1 MEDLRTQLAA
11 IRSGVSKSRP
21 TDTSV
26 ESKSARPTPKGAGN
40 HLAKPLGDQTANL
53 LKKCFGRLPWFGRIE
68 NYDVARGFGF
78 VSNGVGRLFL
88 HAKGKLPPQA
98 GKITENLS
106 NRFVAYAIGS
116 SEKDGRMCA
125 VQWALID
132 EIPWPDAKV
141 PRCQSDLDA
150 TRREWLEHQQLRQ
163 LLNYVK
169 ADWYEGS
176 LKNSVPSVDLTDP
189 ILEIVL
195 KNGLRS
201 ASPGVWSNENIRDA
215 IQIGRYA
222 FLSSWSL
229 TSFRVPT
236 GLLSAFSAEQLATL
250 GEPRHEWL
258 KTIAVEYLPKTF
270 SWACRSA
277 LALPLAEKW
286 RKDLSRNFP
295 GDSKAA
301 MELLESSWQPTSIGV
316 EWIHRLVETKK
327 IGVSEISKRIR
338 RFPEESMI
346 WLASLPSE
354 EQLDYLMGEN
364 RSLEDLVK
372 SLEERNSPELDRL
385 ALCRHVISVDIE
397 SDGNRIWEIGIADSH
412 GSSLLLSRNSQ
423 PQELNDALTNLGVR
437 LNESQLVIGHNVIA
451 WDWPILAEK
460 LSTSNTPVLWDT
472 MLVEF
477 MLSPWRTSHS
487 LGGSHRADED
497 AIDAFKLFQSQLERI
512 DGSIGRKLLLGAVPD
527 TATLVRML
535 GEKLESVPWH
545 PPAMPEELKNS
556 QKEWLPGTTL
566 ITHPLWI
573 EKTNW
578 VPNVSV
584 VTVDDREPLTTESMV
599 IGGALSHELERR
611 NLKNNSLGIIALH
624 LQRKAQR
631 LGISLRP
638 RMLPLWITEREGIE
652 EAIFA
657 SVMPP
662 PNMDSDHKIATYPS
676 RVDWYKN
683 IPAERIVFLDPPDS
697 VFVAEKGWSR
707 ASQLPKLIQS
717 QLLLGVDIPRS
728 GKLSRVE
735 ISTEPRVEL
744 WVALDPA
751 AVRLSKSGE
760 CFRIIKTVDTLR
772 SDVIRIIRSQ
782 FELKICPRLL
792 PRSEKTLYPGS
803 QDQAEYWIGVISGL
817 RTVSERLSSEVVP
830 LLLIGSSI
838 SPELL
843 VLLEQSLC
851 EIAMAVPYGDHHSRK
866 ERLLMA
872 SRTSGAC
879 LVGTIESWPAWQAL
893 GETTGVPICPVIES
907 LPIGDWF
914 ASTAKVI
921 EEDELSEPAISVVDD
936 TDRERDDPDDK
947 TEDDIADGDGAPAL
961 STIFVR
967 GAEIAARTHELVL
980 GNVRQW
986 LKQSG
991 LDRTLNPC
999 IILDPRIPSRNRDIR
1014 KAFECLEWKE
1024 FGLADEQC
1032 SLLENLLQP
1041 LGVKRM
1047 PAPSDYESLREF
1059 LEKHWNHGR
1068 SRGDPT
1074 WISNFREFTQQPAM
1088 EAIRDRASDVL
1099 VSLPTGEG
1107 KSVLFQV
1114 PALCKGLLTRRLSI
1128 VISPLRALMRDQV
1141 KRLWD
1146 IGFHQSVDYLTAD
1159 RPIHEIDDVYQG
1171 ILDHRIVLLYVAPER
1186 FRSKRFMDVI
1196 DRRYS
1201 SDGAFEYIVVD
1212 EAHCVSQWGYEFRPD
1227 YFYALTTVCSRYR
1240 KLASSE
1246 KTPLLLLS
1254 ATVTAANR
1262 DHLSNLLSGD
1272 VDNHGTRYL
1281 EFKARPEQYFH
1292 PIRSHIDIRPAAVPG
1307 KINTRPK
1314 TDWPIAPRLE
1324 VITGL
1329 ISEAKQNKEQ
1339 TGQHSSLIVFVSR
1352 RDHAEELSFILVKRL
1367 ASSNVPTSVDNFH
1380 AGLDSETRE
1389 EVYQR
1394 FLKGE
1399 IDVLVATK
1407 AFGMGMDIPHI
1418 HWAVHLAP
1426 PTFLEDYLQEVG
1438 RIGRGESERKSAKLE
1453 QLTASLL
1460 FSSEDFETN
1469 RTFIQQNRIE
1479 LRQIADLYGDIC
1491 NNSKQSEDGVLVTMM
1506 PDSGFTAFDS
1516 AGKQRAGCVQT
1527 RKMLYWLERLGR
1539 AEILAMMPSLLPIR
1553 LDFRVLIKIAETED
1567 GSLAEVAK
1575 LLQTISQPRQEST
1588 PNRGSVS
1595 NAVEKRERSFLER
1608 IIDGIS
1614 SFVGVLFSS
1623 PVRSPAPA
1631 SIETRGANG
1640 KSPVV
1645 EQNGDAIINLAQ
1657 IWRDSSLAHI
1667 DDVLSTIALLEE
1679 RQALVV
1685 TRTIRFSRRRY
1696 SHATQVEIDQLFSN
1710 LSEIAKRVVR
1720 QLAKDSECLIDFEVI
1735 AEGLPATVVSGELI
1749 DVRDTFE
1756 RSLCYLLRSSG
1767 VRVRDQLRDGS
1778 RALVATLGKKQAGKI
1793 AKRIDVSIAATIAL
1807 WKVFVPRLNLE
1818 ERVIE
1823 ISRLLITTRQHS
1835 GNERFRE
1842 RDLRRHLGLLGVMR
1856 LISVSESLVPMSYV
1870 LAVHRTDEVL
1880 DESDH
1885 PDVWAELG
1893 KVNRLTELRGD
1904 ALEIFVHLSPD
1915 ARAPFIQGYFEQT
1928 TPDDMEAFL
1937 TEQLGQIDD
1946 PSAGH
1951 FIDEKREQLQAKA
1964 VDKFLEPY
1972 SVNPEEPKQWDAISH
1987 PFDRNLLVN
1996 AGPGSGKTSV
2006 LIARLAHLIRFQ
2018 HIRPEEILV
2027 LAFNRAVVFEI
2038 RARIKELFGKLGYGA
2053 YVRLLDV
2060 ATFHGFAT
2068 RHLGRQIN
2076 ETDDW
2081 NKDRSTLL
2089 NRLADRLETDT
2100 VFRLAVSGR
2109 LRCLLV
2115 DEFQDVND
2123 DIYRIIRGL
2132 SKQPGR
2138 AASVMV
2144 IGDDDQDILAWNR
2157 ATGTSSE
2164 PYFRAF
2170 MDDYAL
2176 SGNDVL
2182 TLEVNFRSGSQ
2193 IVAHTQDVLNGFF
2206 DRHNARDCRIKKNR
2220 LRAASWA
2227 DEGTISSVDF
2237 VSQSFEVALSQV
2249 RKSLQAIGSEPNRT
2263 MAILC
2268 RTNHEVARA
2277 YHSLLPT
2284 FPELIVQNSV
2294 SYPVARLRHIGLWL
2308 DLVKLELKANG
2319 DQPLTDQ
2326 LFERVWVAYLA
2337 NDIPEVREPRDDD
2350 LSPHQLWN
2358 LCGREASYPYL
2369 SHLIEFVEGLDS
2381 EDVIRLLG
2389 RNDAHRQ
2396 PPVISTIHKV
2406 KGLEF
2411 DHVFLLP
2418 SSSSFPF
2425 NGTFTARLFDNAAEE
2440 VRLQY
2445 VAMTRAKASI
2455 TYFVGERELAW
2466 GSGRRFSGNV
2476 GTGKILEGSPKE
2488 VGISWAWEA
2497 TRYNPY
2503 PEVTL
2508 AHIHRNVRVRNK
2520 LSVGGPGRNLL
2531 HLGKSN
2537 SPMQVG
2543 YLASALGYG
2552 SRSSDLEVSAVLR
2565 CVYSGKQYFGG
2576 ITTGAVCQH
2585 GWGLVVL
2592 AEGVLRSDD
2601 CNNQLQAEDND
2612 SKTHQSTGAIELSL
2626 PTTQEFGRSF
2636 TEIAGPVVD
2645 ECAGAEQKEYVE
2657 NVRDGSSASHF
2668 LVNLILADHRIAVV
2682 ADLARFKTNG
2692 WFAIGIT
2699 DASCP
2704 SCGQNRMPGYRKP
2717 YFNKNGNQYHYWA
2730 LVCLGCRKIFEPKA
2744 LDQRSQQHL
2753 KKYKIPITEGGIVGA
2768 DDHLD

>member
-1 MEDLRTQLAA
+1 MGNLKEQLASIA
-11 IRSGVSKSRP
+11 LKVRKSP
-21 TDTSV
+21 SSDDSAEGKSV
-26 ESKSARPTPKGAGN
+26 APAPEDSRNICAKSQHDSTE
-40 HLAKPLGDQTANL
+40 HLLGICL
-53 LKKCFGRLPWFGRIE
+53 SRMPWYGRIE
-68 NYDVARGFGF
+68 NYDLARGFGF
-78 VSNGVGRLFL
+78 VSTGVRRLFL
-88 HAKGKLPPQA
+88 HAKGKLPA
-98 GKITENLS
+98 AKGKITENLS
-106 NRFVAYAIGS
+106 NRFVVYAVGS
-116 SEKDGRMCA
+116 SEKDGRECA

-132 EIPWPDAKV
+132 EVPWPDATA
-141 PRCQSDLDA
+141 PHSQSDLDA
-150 TRREWLEHQQLRQ
+150 IRHKWLEHRGLPQ
-163 LLNYVK
+163 LLTCVR
-169 ADWYEGS
+169 ADWYQGA
-176 LKNSVPSVDLTDP
+176 LKDSIPSSDLSDPVLASVLRD
-189 ILEIVL
+189 EL
-195 KNGLRS
+195 KVS
-201 ASPGVWSNENIRDA
+201 SPEKWRIENIRDA
-215 IQIGRYA
+215 IQVGRYA
-222 FLSSWSL
+222 FLGTWDW
-229 TSFRVPT
+229 TSTRVPT
-236 GLLSAFSAEQLATL
+236 FLLKEFSAEQLAIL
-250 GEPRHEWL
+250 GEPRTDWL
-258 KTIAVEYLPKTF
+258 SGIGPELKPKLCE
-270 SWACRSA
+270 WACRAA
-277 LALPLAEKW
+277 LALPQAQKW
-286 RKDLSRNFP
+286 GATLSRYFA
-295 GDSKAA
+295 GDSKSAL
-301 MELLESSWQPTSIGV
+301 ELLNSSWQPTSIGV
-316 EWIHRLVETKK
+316 EWIHRLVAE
-327 IGVSEISKRIR
+327 KRIDSSSISLR
-338 RFPEESMI
+338 LQRFPEESKI
-346 WLASLPSE
+346 WLSSLPLE
-354 EQLDYLMGEN
+354 EQFDYLMGE
-364 RSLEDLVK
+364 SHTLERLVEV
-372 SLEERNSPELDRL
+372 LEEIGNPELDRL
-385 ALCRHVISVDIE
+385 AIRRHALSVDIE
-397 SDGNRIWEIGIADSH
+397 SDGTRVWEIGIANAS
-412 GSSLLLSRNSQ
+412 GSSLLLSRDS
-423 PQELNDALTNLGVR
+423 PEQELPAALADLGTR
-437 LNESQLVIGHNVIA
+437 LRSSRLVIGHNVIA
-451 WDWPILAEK
+451 WDWPILARK
-460 LSTSNTPVLWDT
+460 LSTKEAPLLWDT

-477 MLSPWRTSHS
+477 MLAPWKTSHS

-512 DGSIGRKLLLGAVPD
+512 DGSTGRKLLLGTIPD
-527 TATLVRML
+527 TAALIRML
-535 GEKLESVPWH
+535 GEQMNSVPWL
-545 PPAMPEELKNS
+545 PPAIPDELRS
-556 QKEWLPGTTL
+556 CHKEWMPGKTL
-566 ITHPLWI
+566 IAHPLWV
-573 EKTNW
+573 ERFDW
-578 VPNVSV
+578 VPKVSL
-584 VTVDDREPLTTESMV
+584 VTVDDWEPLVSDSMV
-599 IGGALSHELERR
+599 IGDALSNELKQR
-611 NLKNNSLGIIALH
+611 NLGDDPFGIVLLHVKSKAMGYGIDVRPSL
-624 LQRKAQR
+624 
-631 LGISLRP
+631 
-638 RMLPLWITEREGIE
+638 LPLWIKERDGIE
-652 EAIFA
+652 HAILA
-657 SVMPP
+657 SVTSSPERSE
-662 PNMDSDHKIATYPS
+662 NHKIATYPS
-676 RVDWYKN
+676 RVNWYKD
-683 IPAERIVFLDPPDS
+683 IPKESVVFLDPPDS
-697 VFVAEKGWSR
+697 VFVAETGWSR
-707 ASQLPKLIQS
+707 ASELPKSIQ
-717 QLLLGVDIPRS
+717 QLLLLGADAPRS
-728 GKLSRVE
+728 GSLHRIE
-735 ISTEPRVEL
+735 ISAEPRIEF

-751 AVRLSKSGE
+751 AVRLSKTGK
-760 CFRIIKTVDTLR
+760 CFRTIKTIDSLR
-772 SDVIRIIRSQ
+772 SEVVKVVRSKTDLIIR
-782 FELKICPRLL
+782 PRLL
-792 PRSEKTLYPGS
+792 TRSETTLYPGS
-803 QDQAEYWIGVISGL
+803 QDQAEYWRGVISGL
-817 RTVSERLSSEVVP
+817 RTVSERLSSGVVP

-838 SPELL
+838 SSELL

-851 EIAMAVPYGDHHSRK
+851 EISMAVPYGDHHSRK

-879 LVGTIESWPAWQAL
+879 LVGTIDSWPAWQAL

-907 LPIGDWF
+907 LPIGEWF
-914 ASTAKVI
+914 ASKAKVI
-921 EEDELSEPAISVVDD
+921 DEDELSEPAIPADDD

-947 TEDDIADGDGAPAL
+947 AEDDIVDEDGAPAL
-961 STIFVR
+961 STIVVN

-980 GNVRQW
+980 RNVRQW
-986 LKQSG
+986 VTQSG
-991 LDRTLNPC
+991 LNRALHPC

-1024 FGLADEQC
+1024 FGLADDQC
-1032 SLLENLLQP
+1032 TLLENMLEP
-1041 LGVKRM
+1041 LGVKRE

-1068 SRGDPT
+1068 SRDDPT
-1074 WISNFREFTQQPAM
+1074 WISNFRESTQQPAV

-1114 PALCKGLLTRRLSI
+1114 PALCKGLRTRRLTI
-1128 VISPLRALMRDQV
+1128 VVSPLRALMRDQV
-1141 KRLWD
+1141 QRLSG

-1201 SDGAFEYIVVD
+1201 SDGAFEYVVVD

-1227 YFYALTTVCSRYR
+1227 YFYALTTVCNRYR
-1240 KLASSE
+1240 KPASSD

-1254 ATVTAANR
+1254 ATVTASNR
-1262 DHLSNLLSGD
+1262 DHLSNLLSGY
-1272 VDNHGTRYL
+1272 VGNQGTRYL

-1292 PIRSHIDIRPAAVPG
+1292 PIRSHIEIRPAAVPG

-1329 ISEAKQNKEQ
+1329 ISEAKQNKGR
-1339 TGQHSSLIVFVSR
+1339 TGQHSSLIIFVSR
-1352 RDHAEELSFILVKRL
+1352 RDHAEELSFML
-1367 ASSNVPTSVDNFH
+1367 AKKLSVSNDPTSVDYFH
-1380 AGLDSETRE
+1380 AGLDSESRE

-1438 RIGRGESERKSAKLE
+1438 RIGRGESERKNAKLD

-1460 FSSEDFETN
+1460 FSPEDFETN

-1479 LRQIADLYGDIC
+1479 MRQIADLYGDIC
-1491 NNSKQSEDGVLVTMM
+1491 SNSKQSEDGVLVTMM
-1506 PDSGFTAFDS
+1506 PDSGFSAFDS

-1539 AEILAMMPSLLPIR
+1539 VDILAMMPGLLPVR
-1553 LDFRVLIKIAETED
+1553 LDFPILTNIAETED
-1567 GSLAEVAK
+1567 GPLAEVAK
-1575 LLQTISQPRQEST
+1575 LLQTISQLRQEST
-1588 PNRGSVS
+1588 PNRSSVS
-1595 NAVEKRERSFLER
+1595 NVVEKRERSFLER
-1608 IIDGIS
+1608 LIDGIS
-1614 SFVGVLFSS
+1614 NFVGVLLSS
-1623 PVRSPAPA
+1623 PVRLPAPA
-1631 SIETRGANG
+1631 SIETGSGNKNYSA
-1640 KSPVV
+1640 V
-1645 EQNGDAIINLAQ
+1645 EHDGDAIINLAQ

-1679 RQALVV
+1679 RQALTV

-1696 SHATQVEIDQLFSN
+1696 SHATEVEIDQLFSN
-1710 LSEIAKRVVR
+1710 LREISKRVVK

-1735 AEGLPATVVSGELI
+1735 ADGLSATVVSGELI

-1756 RSLCYLLRSSG
+1756 RSLCYLLRSAG
-1767 VRVRDQLRDGS
+1767 VRVRDQLRDES
-1778 RALVATLGKKQAGKI
+1778 RTLVATLGKKQAGKI
-1793 AKRIDVSIAATIAL
+1793 SKRIEVSIAATIAL
-1807 WKVFVPRLNLE
+1807 WKEFVPRLNLA

-1835 GNERFRE
+1835 GNKRFRE
-1842 RDLRRHLGLLGVMR
+1842 WDLRRHLGLLGVMR

-1870 LAVHRTDEVL
+1870 LAVHRTDDVL
-1880 DESDH
+1880 DEDDH

-1937 TEQLGQIDD
+1937 TQQLGQIDD
-1946 PSAGH
+1946 STAGH

-2038 RARIKELFGKLGYGA
+2038 RARIKNLFGKLGYGA
-2053 YVRLLDV
+2053 YVRRLDV

-2068 RHLGRQIN
+2068 RYLGRQVN

-2089 NRLADRLETDT
+2089 NRFADRLETDT

-2144 IGDDDQDILAWNR
+2144 IGDDDQDILGWNR
-2157 ATGTSSE
+2157 ATGKSSE
-2164 PYFRAF
+2164 SYFRAF
-2170 MDDYAL
+2170 MNNYAL
-2176 SGNDVL
+2176 SGSDVL

-2193 IVAHTQDVLNGFF
+2193 IVARTQDVLNGFF
-2206 DRHNARDCRIKKNR
+2206 DQHNERDCRIKKSR

-2227 DEGTISSVDF
+2227 GDGTINSVDF
-2237 VSQSFEVALSQV
+2237 LSQSFDVALSQV
-2249 RKSLQAIGSEPNRT
+2249 RKSLQEIRSEPHHT
-2263 MAILC
+2263 VAILC

-2294 SYPVARLRHIGLWL
+2294 SYPVARLRHIGVWL
-2308 DLVKLELKANG
+2308 DLVKIELKVNG
-2319 DQPLTDQ
+2319 DQPLTEQ
-2326 LFERVWVAYLA
+2326 LFERVWIAYQA
-2337 NDIPEVREPRDDD
+2337 NDIPEVRSPRADD
-2350 LSPHQLWN
+2350 LSPRQLWD

-2369 SHLIEFVEGLDS
+2369 SHLIEFVESLDS

-2389 RNDAHRQ
+2389 RDDVDSQ

-2425 NGTFTARLFDNAAEE
+2425 NGNTAARLFDNAAEE
-2440 VRLQY
+2440 ARLQY
-2445 VAMTRAKASI
+2445 VALTRAKTSI

-2466 GSGRRFSGNV
+2466 SSGKRYTGNV

-2497 TRYNPY
+2497 TRYNPD
-2503 PEVTL
+2503 PESTL
-2508 AHIHRNVRVRNK
+2508 EHIHRNICVCDK
-2520 LSVGGPGRNLL
+2520 LFVGGPGRNLL
-2531 HLGKSN
+2531 HYGKSN

-2565 CVYSGKQYFGG
+2565 CAYSGKQYFGG
-2576 ITTGAVCQH
+2576 ITTDSVCQQ

-2592 AEGVLRSDD
+2592 AEGVLRSDAGIIQTQDSADSSESSPCFRATETSLPVAVQNLRLSASDNTRIGGTNNSSSEQQSDVQRD
-2601 CNNQLQAEDND
+2601 CNDTA
-2612 SKTHQSTGAIELSL
+2612 TGSL
-2626 PTTQEFGRSF
+2626 L
-2636 TEIAGPVVD
+2636 VD
-2645 ECAGAEQKEYVE
+2645 
-2657 NVRDGSSASHF
+2657 
-2668 LVNLILADHRIAVV
+2668 LVLTDHRIAVT
-2682 ADLARFKTNG
+2682 ASLSRFKTDG
-2692 WFAIGIT
+2692 WFAVGIT

-2704 SCGQNRMPGYRKP
+2704 SCGIGQMQGYRKP
-2717 YFNKNGNQYHYWA
+2717 YLNKNGDQYHYWA
-2730 LVCLGCRKIFEPKA
+2730 LVCLECRKVFEPAA
-2744 LDQRSQQHL
+2744 LDSISQQKL
-2753 KKYKIPITEGGIVGA
+2753 KKFRIPIIKV
-2768 DDHLD
+2768 